1 MPNTK
6 SAKKRHR
13 QSLERR
19 ARNRAA
25 KSTLKTLV
33 KKVRSAVK
41 DGDAPAA
48 AEALKAVQTRLD
60 KAAANKVIHKN
71 AAARVKS
78 RLSAAVKAAKQKG
91 SSPKAAAAK

>member
-13 QSLERR
+13 QSLDRR

-25 KSTLKTLV
+25 KSTLKTLI
-33 KKVRSAVK
+33 KKVRGALETGDVAPAQESFKVAVK
-41 DGDAPAA
+41 KLDQAA
-48 AEALKAVQTRLD
+48 SRGI
-60 KAAANKVIHKN
+60 IHRN

-78 RLSAAVKAAKQKG
+78 RLSAAIKAAKQKQPAPV
-91 SSPKAAAAK
+91 S

>member
-13 QSLERR
+13 QSLDRR
-19 ARNRAA
+19 TRNRAA

-33 KKVRSAVK
+33 KKVRGALET
-41 DGDAPAA
+41 GDVAQA
-48 AEALKAVQTRLD
+48 QND
-60 KAAANKVIHKN
+60 FKAAAKKLDQTASRGIIHRN

-78 RLSAAVKAAKQKG
+78 RLSAAIKAAKQKQ
-91 SSPKAAAAK
+91 PAPA